1 PRNPKSAAIALWA
14 SPTPI
19 AAAATNAIYFILS
32 LPSPRGPRCKLDRL
46 TKHHGTACFVT
57 IPMTCCV
64 AATSPFLKKVSKISC
79 LRPMTPTA
87 GVLAGAGQGVP
98 GPAALTSPRR
108 TPFLP
113 YFTFKNSH
121 YASLGRANANRDCL
135 SPKLLM
141 SFYERG
147 DDGGFQNSQRM
158 ENIWAVEII
167 ALR

>member
-1 PRNPKSAAIALWA
+1 MCAI
-14 SPTPI
+14 
-19 AAAATNAIYFILS
+19 
-32 LPSPRGPRCKLDRL
+32 
-46 TKHHGTACFVT
+46 
-57 IPMTCCV
+57 
-64 AATSPFLKKVSKISC
+64 
-79 LRPMTPTA
+79 
-87 GVLAGAGQGVP
+87 
-98 GPAALTSPRR
+98 PRR

-147 DDGGFQNSQRM
+147 DDRGFQNSQRM

-167 ALR
+167 ALRLRPTRSLFDGSVLSSLPAANGQLLSMSLIQCCRLISG